1 MRAAAWARPVA
12 LFHIDSLWMDT
23 MNRCF
28 PPHAAARCATA
39 LALGLFLGLLA
50 LSFVPA
56 AQAQTQ
62 SRNFPTAALRG
73 TLVVVQ
79 PPIVSLDGKPARLS
93 PGARIRSQTNMLLM
107 SGALVGQELTVNYL
121 LEPSGMVHEAW
132 ILTPAEAAEKRPRAQ
147 P

>member
-1 MRAAAWARPVA
+1 
-12 LFHIDSLWMDT
+12 

-28 PPHAAARCATA
+28 PPQATGGRRAALALCL
-39 LALGLFLGLLA
+39 LALGLW
-50 LSFVPA
+50 PA

-62 SRNFPTAALRG
+62 TRQFPSAALRG

-79 PPIVSLDGKPARLS
+79 PPVIHLDGKPARLS
-93 PGARIRSQTNMLLM
+93 PGSRIRNTTNMLVM

-121 LEPSGMVHEAW
+121 LEPNGMVHEAW
-132 ILTPAEAAEKRPRAQ
+132 ILTPAEAAEKRPKAASN

>member
-1 MRAAAWARPVA
+1 
-12 LFHIDSLWMDT
+12 

-28 PPHAAARCATA
+28 SPQAAGRRAAA
-39 LALGLFLGLLA
+39 LALCILA
-50 LSFVPA
+50 LSFWPA

-62 SRNFPTAALRG
+62 SRNFPAAALRG

-79 PPIVSLDGKPARLS
+79 PPVISLDGKPARLS
-93 PGARIRSQTNMLLM
+93 PGARIRSNTNMLVM
-107 SGALVGQELTVNYL
+107 SGALVNQELTVNYL
-121 LEPSGMVHEAW
+121 LEPNGMVHEAW

>member
-1 MRAAAWARPVA
+1 
-12 LFHIDSLWMDT
+12 MDT

-28 PPHAAARCATA
+28 SPQATGRYGA
-39 LALGLFLGLLA
+39 GLAMCLLALGFW
-50 LSFVPA
+50 PA

-62 SRNFPTAALRG
+62 SRQFPAAALRG

-79 PPIVSLDGKPARLS
+79 PPVISLDGKPARLS
-93 PGARIRSQTNMLLM
+93 PGSRIRNTTNMLVM

-121 LEPSGMVHEAW
+121 LEPNGMVHEAW
-132 ILTPAEAAEKRPRAQ
+132 ILTPAEAAEKRPKAASN

>member
-1 MRAAAWARPVA
+1 
-12 LFHIDSLWMDT
+12 

-28 PPHAAARCATA
+28 SPQATGRYGVA
-39 LALGLFLGLLA
+39 LAACLLA
-50 LSFVPA
+50 VGLWPT

-62 SRNFPTAALRG
+62 SRQFPATALRG

-79 PPIVSLDGKPARLS
+79 PPVISLDGKPARLS
-93 PGARIRSQTNMLLM
+93 PGSRIRNTTNMLVM

-121 LEPSGMVHEAW
+121 LEPNGMVHEAW
-132 ILTPAEAAEKRPRAQ
+132 ILTPAEAAEKRPKAASN

>member
-1 MRAAAWARPVA
+1 MRTAAWARPVA
-12 LFHIDSLWMDT
+12 PFHTDSLWMDT

-39 LALGLFLGLLA
+39 LALGLLA

-62 SRNFPTAALRG
+62 SRNFPAAALRG

-79 PPIVSLDGKPARLS
+79 PPIVSLNGKPARLS
-93 PGARIRSQTNMLLM
+93 PGARIRSQTNMLQM
-107 SGALVGQELTVNYL
+107 SGALVGQELTINYL
-121 LEPSGMVHEAW
+121 LEPGGMVHEAW
-132 ILTPAEAAEKRPRAQ
+132 ILTPAEAAEKRPHAQ